1 LISLLLSDNTVGF
14 LRIALLPNFFPRIE
28 KLALSYSIPKLFN
41 NLAFRVVAQNI
52 PEGIFIV
59 AK

>member
-1 LISLLLSDNTVGF
+1 LFSLLLSDNTVGF
-14 LRIALLPNFFPRIE
+14 LRIALLPNFVPRIE

-41 NLAFRVVAQNI
+41 NLALKVVATKHQ
-52 PEGIFIV
+52 EGMLIV